1 MFLVLIGLPVSPA
14 TALMKTLQLVMN
26 ELKRLYS
33 LHLYGATCFSKV
45 DLDLD
50 LKWKNIQT
58 NHEIR
63 CMYT

>member
-1 MFLVLIGLPVSPA
+1 MFVVLIGLPVSPA
-14 TALMKTLQLVMN
+14 TALTKTLQLVMN
-26 ELKRLYS
+26 DFAVCIYMVTLALVKL
-33 LHLYGATCFSKV
+33 TTQQ
-45 DLDLD
+45 DLD